1 MIYLDA
7 NIFIYAYFKPKE
19 GVVLSDKIKWCKE
32 EAKKIVESING
43 EKNHYCISLIQLTEV
58 VNLLKT
64 AMSWEDLQKFIMG
77 LFSNS
82 SIEITEIP
90 KMIYIN
96 AVNKMVDYNMDA
108 NDISALL
115 LMKEKNIKKIYTFD
129 RHFENIPDIICL
141 PQIPNKLKK

>member
-32 EAKKIVESING
+32 EAKKIVKNING
-43 EKNHYCISLIQLTEV
+43 EENNYCISLIQLSEV

-64 AMSWEDLQKFIMG
+64 AMSWEDLQLFIMG
-77 LFSNS
+77 LFSNR
-82 SIEITEIP
+82 SIEITEMT

-96 AVNKMVDYNMDA
+96 AVNKMVDYNMDS

-141 PQIPNKLKK
+141 PQIPNKLK

>member
-1 MIYLDA
+1 MIYIDA

-19 GVVLSDKIKWCKE
+19 GVVLSDKVKWCKK
-32 EAKKIVESING
+32 EAKKIVESIN
-43 EKNHYCISLIQLTEV
+43 EEENKYCISLIQLSEV

-64 AMSWEDLQKFIMG
+64 VMSWEDLQIFIMG

-82 SIEITEIP
+82 SMEIMEMA

-96 AVNKMVDYNMDA
+96 AVNKMADYNLDS

-129 RHFENIPDIICL
+129 RHFENVPDIICL